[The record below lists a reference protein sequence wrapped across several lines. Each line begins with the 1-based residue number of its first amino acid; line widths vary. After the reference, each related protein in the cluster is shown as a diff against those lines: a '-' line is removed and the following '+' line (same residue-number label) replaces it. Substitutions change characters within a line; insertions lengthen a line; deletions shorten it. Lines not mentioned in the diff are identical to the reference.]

1 MRNNSARSAGSV
13 LSELLIRY
21 HLDEEVF
28 RQNIFLNWPEVIGK
42 DLAKIC
48 EPVDLKKGILVL
60 KAKNKLWQTE
70 LGKKQNELLNS
81 IKSKTQKAKIT
92 RIEII

>member
-1 MRNNSARSAGSV
+1 MRNNSARSAGNV
-13 LSELLIRY
+13 LSDLLTRY
-21 HLDEEVF
+21 HLEDEVF
-28 RQNIFLNWPEVIGK
+28 RQKIFIKWPEVIGK

-48 EPVDLKKGILVL
+48 EPVDLKNGILVL

-81 IKSKTQKAKIT
+81 IKSKSNYAKIT